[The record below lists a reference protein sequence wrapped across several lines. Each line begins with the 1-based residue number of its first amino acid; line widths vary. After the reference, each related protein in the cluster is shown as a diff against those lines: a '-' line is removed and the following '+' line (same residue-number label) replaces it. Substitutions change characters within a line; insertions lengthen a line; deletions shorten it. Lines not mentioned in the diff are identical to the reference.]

1 MEYLVENTLLNPS
14 QIVHSYQYLA
24 AVGAG
29 LLFLVEGVFLALM
42 VFSHK
47 LTSKEMGARSFGA

>member
-1 MEYLVENTLLNPS
+1 MEYLVENTLLNPN

-42 VFSHK
+42 VFSYK
-47 LTSKEMGARSFGA
+47 LTPKDMGARSFGS